1 VKCASSVKNYQIQ
14 IRKTQKTKGCEV
26 ISIAQKRVVVAF
38 GTRPEAIKM
47 APVIF
52 ALRENPRLEVIV
64 LSTGQQRQQV
74 EDGLKIFGITPDS
87 DLQVMTERQTL
98 PGLMARI
105 VPAAADKLR
114 ELKADYVLVHGDTL
128 TSFAVA
134 LAAFFEQ
141 IPVAHVEA
149 GLRSGSMREPFP
161 EEANRKLTSVITDLD
176 LPPTRGAAE
185 NLFKEGKSNSSV
197 VVTGQTEVD
206 AVMYAST
213 RGKMPEIPKSERIV
227 TVTMHRRENLP
238 VMRELAAAL
247 GRVAKAHPETQF
259 VIPVHLNPAVREAI
273 YPELEQ
279 IPNFSL
285 LEPLEFGAMAALMA
299 ASSLLVTDS
308 GGVQE
313 SGATLGVPVV
323 VLRNVTERP
332 EGLAAGVLKLA
343 GTTGESVFKVVHEL
357 LSSDAALNAMRGK
370 SNPYG
375 DGHAS
380 SRVAQAVAWK
390 LGLAERPA
398 DWKLEIPT

>member
-1 VKCASSVKNYQIQ
+1 VLKE
-14 IRKTQKTKGCEV
+14 CEG
-26 ISIAQKRVVVAF
+26 IPQLKRVVVAF

-47 APVIF
+47 APVIL
-52 ALRENPRLEVIV
+52 ALRENPLLEVKV

-74 EDGLKIFGITPDS
+74 EDGLKIFGIVPDD

-98 PGLMARI
+98 PGLMGKI

-176 LPPTRGAAE
+176 LPPTRGSAE
-185 NLFKEGKSNSSV
+185 NLYSEGKSSSSV

-206 AVMYAST
+206 AVLYAST
-213 RGKMPEIPKSERIV
+213 RGIAPELPADKRIV

-247 GRVAKAHPETQF
+247 ARVANAHPDTHF

-273 YPELEQ
+273 YPELEH
-279 IPNFSL
+279 IKNFSL

-299 ASSLLVTDS
+299 RSSLLVTDS

-332 EGLAAGVLKLA
+332 EGLVAGVLKLA
-343 GTTGESVFKVVHEL
+343 GTTGEGVFNTVNEL
-357 LSSDAALNAMRGK
+357 LSSEEALNAMRGK
-370 SNPYG
+370 PNPYG
-375 DGHAS
+375 DGQAS

-390 LGLAERPA
+390 LGLAERPN
-398 DWKLEIPT
+398 DWQ